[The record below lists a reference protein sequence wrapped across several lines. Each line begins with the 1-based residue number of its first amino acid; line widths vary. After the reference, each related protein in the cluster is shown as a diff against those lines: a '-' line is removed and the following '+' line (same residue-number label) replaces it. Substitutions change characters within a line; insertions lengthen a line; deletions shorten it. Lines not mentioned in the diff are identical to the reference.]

1 MEAREQLIAHL
12 KTLPKEELIDA
23 ILSLMD
29 VWNDL
34 TVQHNLLLMAIE
46 TVAPQQNL
54 DGDLVEMVNKNFWEL
69 LNTD

>member
-54 DGDLVEMVNKNFWEL
+54 AGALVEMVNKNFWEL

>member
-1 MEAREQLIAHL
+1 MEAREQLIVHL
-12 KTLPKEELIDA
+12 KKLSKEELIEA

-34 TVQHNLLLMAIE
+34 TVQHNLLLMSIE
-46 TVAPQQNL
+46 TVAQQQNL

>member
-34 TVQHNLLLMAIE
+34 TVQHNLLLI
-46 TVAPQQNL
+46 
-54 DGDLVEMVNKNFWEL
+54 GY
-69 LNTD
+69 

>member
-34 TVQHNLLLMAIE
+34 TVQHTLLLMAIE

-54 DGDLVEMVNKNFWEL
+54 AGALVEMVNKNFWEL

>member
-1 MEAREQLIAHL
+1 MEAREQLITHL